1 MKLKFNK
8 TYFMLALLFFC
19 IEACIAIFLKT
30 GFIRHTIGDYL
41 AVIMLYTAIKS
52 ITNLKVWPTAI
63 IVLIISF
70 TVEVLQLTSF
80 LEQLNLHNS
89 KVAILIFGNS
99 FQFTDLIAYSLGI
112 ITILYIETNYNKTSI
127 IN

>member
-1 MKLKFNK
+1 
-8 TYFMLALLFFC
+8 MLALLFFC

-112 ITILYIETNYNKTSI
+112 ITILYIETNYNKTLI